1 MLEET
6 VGVTLM
12 SGELVVELFV
22 EKLKDGSMSV
32 VGWVDVDPAEVRRKA
47 ANFCRLEARR
57 VGEFLMSFETSLS
70 VLLSISLLLVYKLKR
85 QRCLQSNNIIVI

>member
-32 VGWVDVDPAEVRRKA
+32 SWVDVDPAEVRRKA

-57 VGEFLMSFETSLS
+57 VGDFLMSLETCPFLFS
-70 VLLSISLLLVYKLKR
+70 
-85 QRCLQSNNIIVI
+85 

>member
-1 MLEET
+1 MLGNVGRTDMLEET
-6 VGVTLM
+6 VGVTSV

-32 VGWVDVDPAEVRRKA
+32 VGWVDVDPAEVWRKA

-57 VGEFLMSFETSLS
+57 VGEFLMSLETSLS
-70 VLLSISLLLVYKLKR
+70 LYRKVHR
-85 QRCLQSNNIIVI
+85 T